1 MRQASCQRG
10 TPAPPVLKFLSHPVW
25 QDTPKRCPKTMGSGR
40 RRIIL
45 GIWGRRDFRKCW
57 GSSKIQNKKNK
68 AHDDSQNAVG
78 REASRGTHVNNRPG
92 ERDHGEGTEPGA
104 APRDDEREH
113 GTLLLLWLPRVL
125 PFATWRRV
133 VLRSRRPAG
142 YRGVLLLGDRG
153 AGARH
158 SGLSPGLPPPAALRH
173 RRPGRP
179 AAHVRLHLL
188 SGEPLLLLAFMAATH
203 TKTKSD
209 RPTKPTE
216 FFLLPPPAPP
226 LISLPRATLKTPTYS
241 SRRTTRTCFAG
252 PTRAWHKT
260 TERSRRRRCE
270 GRKGNGAGGERER
283 AKGRRRRTYPPLV
296 WCNPLPCH
304 IFFGKLLSGRTGATV
319 HRLPPGDR
327 RSSPSTPPSDLAIS
341 ARTRSTTRS
350 A

>member
-1 MRQASCQRG
+1 M
-10 TPAPPVLKFLSHPVW
+10 T
-25 QDTPKRCPKTMGSGR
+25 
-40 RRIIL
+40 
-45 GIWGRRDFRKCW
+45 
-57 GSSKIQNKKNK
+57 
-68 AHDDSQNAVG
+68 
-78 REASRGTHVNNRPG
+78 NRPG

-133 VLRSRRPAG
+133 VLRSRRPAD

-179 AAHVRLHLL
+179 AAHVRFPLL

-216 FFLLPPPAPP
+216 FFLPPPPAPP

-270 GRKGNGAGGERER
+270 GRKGNGAGGERES
-283 AKGRRRRTYPPLV
+283 KGPSSPHLPSSCVVQSSAMSYIFWETVIRTHWCYCPSPP
-296 WCNPLPCH
+296 
-304 IFFGKLLSGRTGATV
+304 A
-319 HRLPPGDR
+319 R
-327 RSSPSTPPSDLAIS
+327 RSAILS
-341 ARTRSTTRS
+341 FNASLRLGNFCSYS
-350 A
+350 

>member
-125 PFATWRRV
+125 PFATLRRV

-179 AAHVRLHLL
+179 SAHVRLHLL

-216 FFLLPPPAPP
+216 FFLFPPPAPP

-270 GRKGNGAGGERER
+270 GRKGIGAGGERES
-283 AKGRRRRTYPPLV
+283 KGP
-296 WCNPLPCH
+296 
-304 IFFGKLLSGRTGATV
+304 
-319 HRLPPGDR
+319 
-327 RSSPSTPPSDLAIS
+327 SSPHLPSSCVVQSSAMSYIFWETVIRTHWCYCPSPPAW
-341 ARTRSTTRS
+341 RS
-350 A
+350 AILSFNASLRLGNFCSYS